1 MVEEFIEEVQ
11 KLIPVQLKKDLQK
24 REFRERLL
32 QLHGTKAFLDPD
44 NLKYPVFDQNGF
56 NCSLCYAA
64 YLRSKQNNQIEL
76 ASKAKKLFSKYDC
89 ENSLNIHIAENQSLD
104 FITFIDLFEHEL
116 DDLSFIEV
124 I

>member
-1 MVEEFIEEVQ
+1 MIEEFIEEVQ
-11 KLIPVQLKKDLQK
+11 KLIPLQLKKDLQK
-24 REFRERLL
+24 REFREKLL
-32 QLHGTKAFLDPD
+32 QNHGTKAFLDPN

-64 YLRSKQNNQIEL
+64 YLRSKQNKQMEL
-76 ASKAKKLFSKYDC
+76 SNKAKKLFSKYDC
-89 ENSLNIHIAENQSLD
+89 ENNLNIHIGENQSLD

-116 DDLSFIEV
+116 DDLTFMEV